1 MEGEMR
7 RVGAGGAE
15 NRGAGGRLV
24 CERQRGKA
32 ANT

>member
-15 NRGAGGRLV
+15 NGGAGGRPV